1 MVLAQDVTGSIIGFI
16 VNPIAGMGGAVG
28 LKGTDG
34 AQVLG
39 EAIRRGAVRKAP
51 DRAKET
57 LRALR
62 ATDPDIRFLTCA
74 GEMGES
80 LLRDEGFEAEVIHVP
95 DDPTTAYD
103 TRRASEALIESG
115 AELVLFCGGDGT
127 ARDIVS
133 IVGTRLPVVGIPAGV
148 KMHSSVFAVTP
159 SDAAH
164 LVQGFLAT
172 GALRDGEVM
181 DVDEEG
187 FRDGV
192 VRSTLFGLARVPD
205 DRALLQPTKSSYSGG
220 DAEAEAEELAIFVA
234 EEMREGTVYLLGP
247 GSTTAHV
254 ARAMG
259 QDKTPLGVDAYLDGK
274 VIGLDLSEQDILR
287 LIRGHDTVSIIV
299 TPIGS
304 QGFIFG
310 RGNQQL
316 SQKVL
321 RSVGVDNIV
330 VIATPTKAR
339 DTPLLRVDTGDH
351 LLDSEMRKPVKVLT
365 GYRRKKLMR
374 VA

>member
-51 DRAKET
+51 DRARET

-234 EEMREGTVYLLGP
+234 EEMREGTVYFLGP

-339 DTPLLRVDTGDH
+339 AHGQISNVSSKWLRYHQTGRPPKF
-351 LLDSEMRKPVKVLT
+351 SAARTSP
-365 GYRRKKLMR
+365 
-374 VA
+374 A

>member
-1 MVLAQDVTGSIIGFI
+1 MADSIIGFI
-16 VNPIAGMGGAVG
+16 INPIAGMGGAVG

-34 AQVLG
+34 EHVLG
-39 EAIRRGAVRKAP
+39 EALRRGATRKAA
-51 DRAKET
+51 DRARET
-57 LRALR
+57 LKTLR

-74 GEMGES
+74 GEMGAS
-80 LLRDEGFEAEVIHVP
+80 LLRDEGFEAEVVHVP
-95 DDPTTAYD
+95 GEPTTAYD
-103 TRRASEALIESG
+103 TRKASEALMEDETQLI
-115 AELVLFCGGDGT
+115 LFCGGDGT

-133 IVGTRLPVVGIPAGV
+133 IIGTRLPVVGIPSGV
-148 KMHSSVFAVTP
+148 KMHSSVFALTP

-164 LVQGFLAT
+164 LTHSFIAT
-172 GALRDGEVM
+172 GALRDAEVM
-181 DVDEEG
+181 DVDEDE
-187 FRDGV
+187 FRDGA

-205 DRALLQPTKSSYSGG
+205 DNAHVQPTKSSYSGG
-220 DAEAEAEELAIFVA
+220 DAEAEAEELGMFVA

-254 ARAMG
+254 ARAIG

-287 LIRGHDTVSIIV
+287 LFQGHDVVNIVV

-310 RGNQQL
+310 RGNQQI
-316 SQKVL
+316 SQKVV
-321 RSVGVDNIV
+321 RSVGVENIV
-330 VIATPTKAR
+330 VIATPTKVR
-339 DTPLLRVDTGDH
+339 DTPILRVDTGDP
-351 LLDSEMRKPVKVLT
+351 LLDSELRKPVKVLT
-365 GYRRKKLMR
+365 GYRRRKLMR